1 MKKKIFAAV
10 ILVIVFA
17 GTAMAYPGYGNA
29 GKFGR
34 EGGADPYNRMEMGYG
49 YGQRMWQDA
58 SPEIRAKMDERAKLN
73 IDMRS
78 ELQKEIPNKA
88 KARDIHSKIQKLNGE
103 IETAHFEEMLKN
115 PSKFRAQTG
124 EPKREFS
131 QKERAAIEEL
141 RKLHF
146 ELRTEFQNEKLNN
159 AKIRDIHAKIQ
170 KIKQELGNERLENM
184 LKNPEFFRNNCGFG
198 RGFRNNPAQ
207 Q

>member
-1 MKKKIFAAV
+1 MKKKILAAV
-10 ILVIVFA
+10 ILVVVFA
-17 GTAMAYPGYGNA
+17 GTAMAYPGHGNT

-34 EGGADPYNRMEMGYG
+34 EGGADPYVGMGYV
-49 YGQRMWQDA
+49 QQMWQEA

-73 IDMRS
+73 IDMRA

-88 KARDIHSKIQKLNGE
+88 KARDIHAKLQKLNRE
-103 IETAHFEEMLKN
+103 IETAHFEEILKN
-115 PSKFRAQTG
+115 PSKFRVQPRG
-124 EPKREFS
+124 PKREFS
-131 QKERAAIEEL
+131 QEERAQIEEL

-146 ELRTEFQNEKLNN
+146 ELRTEFQNQNPNK

-170 KIKQELGNERLENM
+170 KIKQERDNERLENM
-184 LKNPEFFRNNCGFG
+184 LEKPELFRNNCGFG